1 MLDIYYC
8 YSAYYNKAGNTLE
21 IFLLNILL
29 VQKIRLIFAFIKR
42 TFIGHFYGLISS
54 LIAYYHCKSVQY
66 GLGGKMSR
74 SNREAH
80 PELS

>member
-8 YSAYYNKAGNTLE
+8 YSAYYNKVGNTLE

-42 TFIGHFYGLISS
+42 TLKKLLQHLLHLSVLQAITQFIQ
-54 LIAYYHCKSVQY
+54 AKQKQY
-66 GLGGKMSR
+66 T
-74 SNREAH
+74 
-80 PELS
+80 

>member
-42 TFIGHFYGLISS
+42 TLKKLLQHLLHLSVLQAITQFIQ
-54 LIAYYHCKSVQY
+54 AKQKQY
-66 GLGGKMSR
+66 T
-74 SNREAH
+74 
-80 PELS
+80 

>member
-42 TFIGHFYGLISS
+42 TSIERFST
-54 LIAYYHCKSVQY
+54 
-66 GLGGKMSR
+66 
-74 SNREAH
+74 SNSFGDNV
-80 PELS
+80 L

>member
-42 TFIGHFYGLISS
+42 TFKKHLIISNISFYIPTSYPHKC
-54 LIAYYHCKSVQY
+54 IIEVT
-66 GLGGKMSR
+66 
-74 SNREAH
+74 
-80 PELS
+80 